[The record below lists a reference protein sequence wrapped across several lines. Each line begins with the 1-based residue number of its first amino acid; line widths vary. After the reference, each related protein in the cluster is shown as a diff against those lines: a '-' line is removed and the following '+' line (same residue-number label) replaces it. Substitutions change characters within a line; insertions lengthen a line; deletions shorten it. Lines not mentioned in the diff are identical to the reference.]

1 MKQDWIRLPLAA
13 LRDDRLGKT
22 ACCVLALLID
32 RQDYAA
38 ADGSVALTLADAA
51 AYCGCS
57 RRTAERAVAELET
70 AGYIER
76 HRTGRASRY
85 LVLQGL
91 PPKRKRRSK
100 PATSWEDEPLEG
112 QTALDDADYLAMVNR
127 FLDEEEDA
135 V

>member
-1 MKQDWIRLPLAA
+1 MRQDWIRLPLAV
-13 LRDDRLGKT
+13 LKDDRLGKT

-32 RQDYAA
+32 RQDIAA
-38 ADGSVALTLADAA
+38 VDGSIALTLADAA

-70 AGYIER
+70 AGYIAR

-85 LVLQGL
+85 TVLQGL
-91 PPKRKRRSK
+91 PPKRRRRSK
-100 PATSWEDEPLEG
+100 PATNWEDEPLEG
-112 QTALDDADYLAMVNR
+112 QTSLDEDYLSCVNM
-127 FLDEEEDA
+127 FLQEGA